1 MSPVRDGIPPTWL
14 ELITSAEVECTND
27 RAASAWLNDE
37 NVRQAIHAAM
47 ESEIGE
53 WELCCDRLSYDHDAG
68 SMIPYQKNLTTLGL
82 RVLIF
87 SYVQGYDNNLTFLT
101 IK

>member
-1 MSPVRDGIPPTWL
+1 MFCRTWPFQALVRDGIPPTWL

-47 ESEIGE
+47 VHSTLRF
-53 WELCCDRLSYDHDAG
+53 ELINKQ
-68 SMIPYQKNLTTLGL
+68 MP
-82 RVLIF
+82 F
-87 SYVQGYDNNLTFLT
+87 F
-101 IK
+101 